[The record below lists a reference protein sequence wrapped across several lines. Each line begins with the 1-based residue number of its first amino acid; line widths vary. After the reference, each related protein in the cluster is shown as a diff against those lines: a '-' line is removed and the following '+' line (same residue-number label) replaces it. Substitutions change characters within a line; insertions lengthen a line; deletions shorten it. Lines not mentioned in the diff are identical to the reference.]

1 MEGEIADLKKQLADL
16 APRAS
21 AGGEGGGGGD
31 GAGDGNELPA
41 SAEEVKN
48 KGVSE
53 AKNKGAETAAR
64 EGAGKGAPL
73 ELLLSGVEEAAAGG
87 GGGGRGWCG
96 S

>member
-48 KGVSE
+48 KDFSE

-64 EGAGKGAPL
+64 EGAG
-73 ELLLSGVEEAAAGG
+73 
-87 GGGGRGWCG
+87 
-96 S
+96 

>member
-48 KGVSE
+48 KG
-53 AKNKGAETAAR
+53 AETAAR